1 MLHGVKRWRVLIIMC
16 AAQFIMVLDTTV
28 MNVSVSNV
36 VEDLDTTISMVQ
48 LAITLYTLV
57 MGSFMLLG
65 GKLGD
70 IFGRKKIF
78 GIGLIVYGIGSMIT
92 ALSPNVGWLLFG
104 WSGIEGIG
112 AVLVMPAIISLTATN
127 YTGRDRATAFG
138 AIGGIAA
145 AGAAAGPLIGGWVTE
160 EWTWRVVFASETVV
174 CIGIVACLKLI
185 ADSKTSARTKID
197 WGGTALSALGL
208 GLIVLAL
215 LKAGEWGFVTSKNPP
230 SIGGNELE
238 PFGFSVV
245 PFMITAGF
253 FVLWGFFAW
262 ESRLV
267 SRGASPLMHPQLL
280 HKLQLRNGL
289 AMLTAQQAVIGGMFF
304 VIPIYL
310 QYVLNKN
317 AFDTGLKLAPMSIAM
332 LIAAFSGPRLA
343 VTLSPRKIVSTGLIL
358 VIIGS
363 LILITTID
371 PELDDALFA
380 IGMAIFGAGFGLMAS
395 QLGNVIMSSVG
406 DEDRGEAG
414 GLQGTAQNIGMSV
427 GVALIGALLIG
438 SLGGG
443 LNTAAQADPNLSA
456 DTKAAVAKYSA
467 GGVDIVSPQEVTK
480 ITKEAGLSDQEAD
493 SLTADYANAQLVAIK
508 EAILL
513 AAFLALVGLLIAQRL
528 PTVPGV
534 ELGAVEESDAPAPA
548 T

>member
-1 MLHGVKRWRVLIIMC
+1 
-16 AAQFIMVLDTTV
+16 
-28 MNVSVSNV
+28 
-36 VEDLDTTISMVQ
+36 
-48 LAITLYTLV
+48 
-57 MGSFMLLG
+57 
-65 GKLGD
+65 
-70 IFGRKKIF
+70 
-78 GIGLIVYGIGSMIT
+78 
-92 ALSPNVGWLLFG
+92 
-104 WSGIEGIG
+104 
-112 AVLVMPAIISLTATN
+112 
-127 YTGRDRATAFG
+127 
-138 AIGGIAA
+138 
-145 AGAAAGPLIGGWVTE
+145 
-160 EWTWRVVFASETVV
+160 
-174 CIGIVACLKLI
+174 
-185 ADSKTSARTKID
+185 
-197 WGGTALSALGL
+197 
-208 GLIVLAL
+208 
-215 LKAGEWGFVTSKNPP
+215 
-230 SIGGNELE
+230 
-238 PFGFSVV
+238 
-245 PFMITAGF
+245 
-253 FVLWGFFAW
+253 
-262 ESRLV
+262 
-267 SRGASPLMHPQLL
+267 
-280 HKLQLRNGL
+280 
-289 AMLTAQQAVIGGMFF
+289 
-304 VIPIYL
+304 
-310 QYVLNKN
+310 
-317 AFDTGLKLAPMSIAM
+317 M